1 MADRRVVLQR
11 TAMVTVATLLSLG
24 IAEGVARM
32 IVPGSTYHLMYTKS
46 DDPLLGVELRPGS
59 EFTFEGS
66 RIPIPPTEVRVSSL
80 GFRGGEIAVPKPVN
94 TRRLVCIG
102 DSNTF
107 GWGVEEDESFC
118 SRLAPLLGPQ
128 WEAVNLGVPG
138 YNAIQAVRR
147 LAVRGQRLAP
157 DAVVMMYGSND
168 TDPPIDHGDPDS
180 FTAVLVDRSALIRWA
195 FGRLGGPD
203 GDDDSDEGEPGGDA
217 PADETP
223 LEGEP
228 MVMAAMDELGRLS
241 REGGYETAIYF
252 NTSFKGLQGIVER
265 MDAWGL
271 WYADVETALTSR
283 GDEVRIPEDEHPNA
297 LGHKVLAGRMAETLK
312 AWGVDDGTAP
322 AVLQPPPQEE
332 PGPPA
337 WESLYHPFVGY
348 PKEDEQP
355 WDPTTQP
362 EADTWIAIEASAATV
377 GSDAVPSAAP
387 QHTVKLAAFSIM
399 RSEVTRAAFRKFVT
413 SSGTPRPPISRAVA
427 TTCRWRGSAT
437 TTPWPFA
444 QLADGDC
451 RPKPSGSGPRADQ
464 RAEST
469 RGATPFRRPRR
480 APSGRLWASWPT
492 SRIGIARSPHTKGP
506 SPARCR
512 PRRPRETGQRTV
524 CCTCTATCRS
534 GWQAPLPPGPAAIRE
549 RAARLAA
556 SRSASSAASASPHVI
571 TVPLWRR
578 ASRIRRR
585 IATPALAFGAPPTA
599 WYPQIPDCVD
609 LCRARIVSRG
619 GS

>member
-413 SSGTPRPPISRAVA
+413 SSGHAAPPNLEGGGDDMPVAWVSHDDAVA
-427 TTCRWRGSAT
+427 
-437 TTPWPFA
+437 F
-444 QLADGDC
+444 
-451 RPKPSGSGPRADQ
+451 
-464 RAEST
+464 
-469 RGATPFRRPRR
+469 
-480 APSGRLWASWPT
+480 
-492 SRIGIARSPHTKGP
+492 
-506 SPARCR
+506 
-512 PRRPRETGQRTV
+512 
-524 CCTCTATCRS
+524 CTAG
-534 GWQAPLPPGPAAIRE
+534 GWRLPTEAEWE
-549 RAARLAA
+549 RAARGPAGRVYPWGDAFSPSASRTVRAFVGKLADLQDWYRAVAAYEGAEPSPLPAAAATRDRSADGVLHMHGNLSEWVAGAFAPWPGGDPGASRAFGREQVRVVRGVSITSRDYGAPLAA
-556 SRSASSAASASPHVI
+556 RFPYPAPHRDTGIGFRCAADGVVSPN
-571 TVPLWRR
+571 P
-578 ASRIRRR
+578 
-585 IATPALAFGAPPTA
+585 
-599 WYPQIPDCVD
+599 
-609 LCRARIVSRG
+609 
-619 GS
+619 